1 MITTRF
7 SKLAIAAALLPGFG
21 SCGSSGNDDNSDPVP
36 VLECLSPTG
45 LEVTLLNGSTAEI
58 EWNAMNEEFEE

>member
-1 MITTRF
+1 MITIRF
-7 SKLAIAAALLPGFG
+7 SKLSIAVALFIGFG

-36 VLECLSPTG
+36 ILECLSPTG

-58 EWNAMNEEFEE
+58 EWTAMNE